1 MTAPKPTGKKI
12 ALMLESDGPGGAEHV
27 LLHLAEGLQA
37 RGHTIIPVL
46 RGVSK
51 GKAWLQG
58 QFRQRGIEPE
68 LFYIRSAI
76 DWKCARGLMEI
87 FRRRNVD
94 VVHSHEFTMAVY
106 GAVAARLTGRP
117 HLITMHGTRTF
128 AQRWRRRAALRWAIR
143 NSIAT
148 VGVSRPTADF
158 IEHSLGLR
166 PGAVGVVENGI
177 VPHPGVREP
186 VRSELGVREE
196 VPLIVAVGNLYK
208 VKGHIVLLRA
218 LGALAARCPE
228 LPWQLAIAGRGEE
241 EAALRE
247 FAERNGMGSRV
258 SLLGFRT
265 DVPNILA
272 AGDIWVMP
280 SLSEGLPLSLL
291 EAMFAG
297 KAILA
302 SRVGGIPDVVAEE
315 KEALLSAPGDA
326 QELAAQ
332 LERLLSDP
340 GLRLRLGAAAQAH
353 ADREYRLERTI
364 DQYEQLY
371 AGARGPATVP

>member
-1 MTAPKPTGKKI
+1 MPISPPSGKKI

-27 LLHLAEGLQA
+27 LLHLAEGLRE
-37 RGHTIIPVL
+37 RGHTIVPVL
-46 RGVSK
+46 RGVSR

-68 LFYIRSAI
+68 LFFIRSAI

-87 FRRRNVD
+87 FRRRDVD
-94 VVHSHEFTMAVY
+94 IVHSHEFTMATY
-106 GAVAARLTGRP
+106 GALAARLTGRP

-128 AQRWRRRAALRWAIR
+128 AKRWRRRAALRWAIR

-158 IEHSLGLR
+158 VESSLGLR
-166 PGAVGVVENGI
+166 AGAVGVVENGI
-177 VPHPGVREP
+177 VPQPGAREP
-186 VRSELGVREE
+186 IRTELAVASQ
-196 VPLIVAVGNLYK
+196 VPLIIAVGNLYK

-218 LGALAARCPE
+218 LASLASRRPD

-241 EAALRE
+241 EATLRE
-247 FAERNGMGSRV
+247 FAEQQGLKARV
-258 SLLGFRT
+258 HLLGFRT
-265 DVPNILA
+265 DVPNLLA

-297 KAILA
+297 KAIVA
-302 SRVGGIPDVVAEE
+302 SRVGGIPDVVPDGA
-315 KEALLSAPGDA
+315 EALLSAPGDETA
-326 QELAAQ
+326 LAAQ
-332 LERLLSDP
+332 LERVLADP
-340 GLRLRLGAAAQAH
+340 DLRLRLGVAAQAH
-353 ADREYRLERTI
+353 ANRDYRLERTI
-364 DQYEQLY
+364 DQYESLY
-371 AGARGPATVP
+371 ALAPKR

>member
-1 MTAPKPTGKKI
+1 MSPSAHESKTI

-27 LLHLAEGLQA
+27 LLHLAEGLIA
-37 RGHTIIPVL
+37 RGHTVVPVL
-46 RGVSK
+46 RGISK

-68 LFYIRSAI
+68 LFYIDSPI

-94 VVHSHEFTMAVY
+94 AVHSHEFTMAVY
-106 GAVAARLTGRP
+106 GSVAARFTQRT

-143 NSIAT
+143 NSVAT

-158 IEHSLGLR
+158 VESSLGFAA
-166 PGAVGVVENGI
+166 GTVGVVENGI
-177 VPHPGVREP
+177 IPHHGEWQP
-186 VRSELGVREE
+186 VRDELRVAADA
-196 VPLIVAVGNLYK
+196 PLIVAVGNLYK
-208 VKGHIVLLRA
+208 VKGHIVLLH
-218 LGALAARCPE
+218 ALAEIARRRPE
-228 LPWQLAIAGRGEE
+228 LPWTLAIAGRGEE

-247 FAERNGMGSRV
+247 FAQQNGIGDRV
-258 SLLGFRT
+258 HLLGFRT

-302 SRVGGIPDVVAEE
+302 SRVGGIPDVIKEGEE
-315 KEALLSAPGDA
+315 GLLSAPGDEKDVA
-326 QELAAQ
+326 TQ
-332 LERLLSDP
+332 LERLLSDAA
-340 GLRLRLGAAAQAH
+340 LRSRLGAAALAH
-353 ADREYRLERTI
+353 AERDYRLERTI
-364 DQYEQLY
+364 DQYERLY
-371 AGARGPATVP
+371 NLPRAR

>member
-1 MTAPKPTGKKI
+1 
-12 ALMLESDGPGGAEHV
+12 MLESDGPGGAEHV

-37 RGHTIIPVL
+37 RGHTIVPVL
-46 RGVSK
+46 RGISR

-68 LFYIRSAI
+68 LFYIDSPI

-87 FRRRNVD
+87 FRRRDVD

-106 GAVAARLTGRP
+106 GAVAARLTGRA

-128 AQRWRRRAALRWAIR
+128 AKRWRRRAALRWAIR
-143 NSIAT
+143 HSVAT

-158 IEHSLGLR
+158 VETSLGL
-166 PGAVGVVENGI
+166 PAGAVGVVENGI
-177 VPHPGVREP
+177 VPHRGERQP
-186 VRSELGVREE
+186 VRDELHVPAE

-218 LGALAARCPE
+218 LVALAKRRPE
-228 LPWQLAIAGRGEE
+228 LAWRLAIAGRGEE
-241 EAALRE
+241 ESALRE
-247 FAERNGMGSRV
+247 FAQQNGLGDRV
-258 SLLGFRT
+258 SLLGYRT
-265 DVPNILA
+265 DVPNLLA

-302 SRVGGIPDVVAEE
+302 SRVGGIPDVISGRRRRAAE
-315 KEALLSAPGDA
+315 
-326 QELAAQ
+326 
-332 LERLLSDP
+332 R
-340 GLRLRLGAAAQAH
+340 
-353 ADREYRLERTI
+353 
-364 DQYEQLY
+364 
-371 AGARGPATVP
+371 AGR

>member
-1 MTAPKPTGKKI
+1 MTVSATGGKKI

-37 RGHTIIPVL
+37 RGHTIVPVL

-68 LFYIRSAI
+68 LFFIRRPI
-76 DWKCARGLMEI
+76 DWKCAQGMMEI
-87 FRRRNVD
+87 FRRREID

-117 HLITMHGTRTF
+117 HLITMHGTRLF
-128 AQRWRRRAALRWAIR
+128 AERWRRRAALRWAIH

-148 VGVSRPTADF
+148 VGVSQSTADF
-158 IEHSLGLR
+158 VEHSLGLA
-166 PGAVGVVENGI
+166 PGTVGVVENGI
-177 VPHPGVREP
+177 IPLAGAREP
-186 VRSELGVREE
+186 VRVELGIGAEE
-196 VPLIVAVGNLYK
+196 PLIVAVGNLYK
-208 VKGHIVLLRA
+208 VKGHMVLLRA
-218 LGALAARCPE
+218 LARLGTRRPD
-228 LPWQLAIAGRGEE
+228 LSWRLAIAGRGEE
-241 EAALRE
+241 EVALRE
-247 FAERNGMGSRV
+247 FVAQNGITSRV
-258 SLLGFRT
+258 TLLGFRT
-265 DVPNILA
+265 DVPNLLA

-302 SRVGGIPDVVAEE
+302 SRVGGIPDVVTEE
-315 KEALLSAPGDA
+315 QEALLSAPGDEV
-326 QELAAQ
+326 ELAAQ
-332 LERLLSDP
+332 LERLLSDHD
-340 GLRLRLGAAAQAH
+340 LRARLGAAARSH

-364 DQYEQLY
+364 DQYERLY
-371 AGARGPATVP
+371 ALPRRR